1 MSCIKNCLQLQFLNW
16 SVIFYVSD
24 SFFTDFQE
32 WSRYPVSFP
41 RDEMLALPL
50 TRSKNCSLIL
60 AAARW
65 SQIKWVRLRCTECPS
80 SLWSSTAKKDCVW
93 RRFPTL
99 YWRITATT
107 KSTTDAWRLELR
119 VCSAHRCSWR
129 SWGARGPCPSPR
141 AAVAWLPNAR
151 PSASANLSSGL
162 TTLPNYPRILH
173 SMFHT
178 SAPGAAEEA
187 SYLRGTTAPGQN
199 ASSAP
204 IVICIFHPTNLY
216 FTRTAHLSLNTHSRT
231 RPILIH
237 GDAI

>member
-1 MSCIKNCLQLQFLNW
+1 MQFY
-16 SVIFYVSD
+16 ISD
-24 SFFTDFQE
+24 SFFPDFQE
-32 WSRYPVSFP
+32 WSRYPVSFL
-41 RDEMLALPL
+41 RDEMFALPP
-50 TRSKNCSLIL
+50 TQSKNCSLTP

-65 SQIKWVRLRCTECPS
+65 SQITWVRLCCMECPS
-80 SLWSSTAKKDCVW
+80 SLWSSTVRIGCVW

-99 YWRITATT
+99 YWRTTATT

-119 VCSAHRCSWR
+119 VSNAHRCSWR
-129 SWGARGPCPSPR
+129 SWGARGQCPSPR
-141 AAVAWLPNAR
+141 AAAAWSQNAR
-151 PSASANLSSGL
+151 PSASANPFSGL

-178 SAPGAAEEA
+178 SAPGAAEET
-187 SYLRGTTAPGQN
+187 SYLRGTTAPGRN

-204 IVICIFHPTNLY
+204 IAICIFHPTNLY
-216 FTRTAHLSLNTHSRT
+216 FIRTAHLSRNTHSRT